1 MSMLKERYVTT
12 KSWIVRNPRR
22 FVGYSLGAIL
32 VLTFLFQLFY
42 PANTLVPFSSIEG
55 VSLGGVSKEEAIKTL
70 DTAFN
75 TSKVGVYFQDNSEL
89 AFFKA
94 SPSDLGITSA
104 NQQRIQAIDYPW
116 FARIIPSSILWVHI
130 FTDNSVAPLQYQRNQ
145 DTLASFMSGKFGGT
159 CHLDPQNATVTVKD
173 TSLQVVEAQAGGDC
187 NLDQLTNQLSTV
199 NPTIKGATV
208 TIPGTAGVPAVTT
221 ADAQKLADHVSQAI
235 KDGIAIND
243 GKDLHTIPK
252 ELLYS
257 WLDFAV
263 TDGKLDYSFNA
274 DRAASYLGERIA
286 SVVEKPTGVMTIT
299 MKDFVESSRDP
310 GQSGV
315 VFNEVA
321 MLNSIKASLEKGEKK
336 VAVEVTTI
344 PPTVK
349 YNYSYSPSD
358 PTLTN
363 LIKQYVN
370 THSGTYGVSLREVAG
385 KRRNASYQGSTQY
398 TTASTY
404 KLFVAYS
411 TLLRI
416 ESGAW
421 HWSDQINGGRNLTQ
435 CFEDMIELSDNDCA
449 VALLKKIGYV
459 AITNEAHA
467 MGAVN
472 TSFLVSD
479 DIKSTP
485 EDESLLLALLATGQI
500 LTQQS
505 SRDIWINALKGDV
518 YQQGIPAGVP
528 SLVVAN
534 KVGFLDDW
542 LNDAGII
549 YSPAGTYVLVIMTQD
564 ASWANIAQL
573 TSQIETQRTE

>member
-1 MSMLKERYVTT
+1 MLKERYAAT
-12 KSWIVRNPRR
+12 KSWVVRNPRR
-22 FVGYSLGAIL
+22 FVGYSLGTIL
-32 VLTFLFQLFY
+32 VLLLLFQIFY
-42 PANTLVPFSSIEG
+42 PANSLAPFSSIEG
-55 VSLGGVSKEEAIKTL
+55 VSLGGVSKEEAIKKL
-70 DTAFN
+70 DNAFN
-75 TSKVGVYFQDNSEL
+75 TSKVAVYFQDNSQL
-89 AFFKA
+89 AFLKA
-94 SPSDLGITSA
+94 TPGDLGITSS
-104 NQQRIQAIDYPW
+104 NQQRIQGIDYPW
-116 FARIIPSSILWVHI
+116 FARLIPSSILWIHI

-145 DTLASFMSGKFGGT
+145 DTLASFMTTKFNGT
-159 CHLDPQNATVTVKD
+159 CHLDPQNATVAVKD
-173 TSLQVVEAQAGGDC
+173 TDLQVVEAFAGGDC
-187 NLDQLTNQLSTV
+187 DLGQLTDQLASV
-199 NPTIKGATV
+199 KPTIQGATL
-208 TIPGTAGVPAVTT
+208 TIPGTATAPAVTT
-221 ADAQKLADHVSQAI
+221 ANAQTLADHIAVI
-235 KDGIAIND
+235 LKDGIAVND
-243 GKDLHTIPK
+243 GKDLHSIPK

-299 MKDFVESSRDP
+299 MRDFAETSRDP

-344 PPTVK
+344 PPSVK
-349 YNYSYSPSD
+349 YTYSYSPDD
-358 PTLTN
+358 PALTN
-363 LIKQYVN
+363 LIKQYAN
-370 THSGTYGVSLREVAG
+370 THPGTYGVSLHEISG

-421 HWSDQINGGRNLTQ
+421 HWSDQVNGGRDLTK
-435 CFEDMIELSDNDCA
+435 CFDDMIELSDNDCA
-449 VALLKKIGYV
+449 VALLKRIGYQ
-459 AITNEAHA
+459 AITDEAHA

-505 SRDIWINALKGDV
+505 SRDIWINAMKEDV

-564 ASWANIAQL
+564 ASWGNIAGL
-573 TSQIETQRTE
+573 TSQIETLRTN